1 MERNDLLPED
11 FLIKRDGRNEL
22 WQPFIDYLNRFF
34 EGVEPA
40 VQLKGETEGYYGLI
54 DDCPILL
61 DNPGDIPIMS
71 LEEWDAVMNGDADS
85 QEKVID
91 INGVEQLKRQC
102 VQLSD
107 EDPTNAGEY
116 ALRSEAIFISHLS
129 LFVLKSNATRTMNSG
144 WLIAGDERLYFSEF
158 HDDWINCEGSD
169 VCYGYVSRGCEEYFY
184 DPYDNRVSINDE
196 YFVNAGVA
204 EECGYINGR
213 RGWRHEEDGY
223 DCVDD
228 CNASY
233 HELSRVNKFDNSA
246 EFTVGFEIEKE
257 DDEAGLIH
265 YDSLYDDTRWIK
277 EHDGSLDDDNG
288 YELVSPAFNLFN
300 DDLEKDINSD
310 ERLTR
315 LINADMST
323 SCGGHINLASK
334 NYTPEQLFE
343 GLSSFFPLLYSLYD
357 GRLDKTYSKAKQKH
371 KYYDRDK
378 YSALFIK
385 DSVLEF
391 RIFSAVKNVSNL
403 MWRRDLMRIM
413 CININVSELDVLRML
428 LNHKSELYIH
438 LRKVYSQDK
447 LINKIEGF
455 VKMCSDFNNK
465 KLPEIIRAN
474 IKNDNIDTTSELGA

>member
-11 FLIKRDGRNEL
+11 FLIKRDGRHES
-22 WQPFIDYLNRFF
+22 WQSFIDYLNKFF
-34 EGVEPA
+34 EGVEPH
-40 VQLKGETEGYYGLI
+40 VELTGLCEGYYGLI
-54 DDCPILL
+54 EDCPILL
-61 DNPGDIPIMS
+61 DTAGDIQVIT
-71 LEEWDAVMNGDADS
+71 LDDWEAVLNSDVDV

-91 INGVEQLKRQC
+91 IHGVEQPKRMC
-102 VQLSD
+102 IELSED
-107 EDPTNAGEY
+107 DPTNAGEFV
-116 ALRSEAIFISHLS
+116 LRSEAVNVDGYG
-129 LFVLKSNATRTMNSG
+129 FVLKSNARKTMNSG
-144 WLIAGDERLYFSEF
+144 WLMEDDDRLHYSDH
-158 HDDWINCEGSD
+158 HDDYIDSEGSD
-169 VCYGYVSRGCEEYFY
+169 VYYGYVGRNCEEYFY
-184 DPYDNRVSINDE
+184 DPYDNRISINDE
-196 YFVNAGVA
+196 YYVNCSTA
-204 EECGYINGR
+204 EECGFINGR
-213 RGWRHEEDGY
+213 RGWRHEDDEY

-233 HELSRVNKFDNSA
+233 HELSRINKFDNSA
-246 EFTVGFEIEKE
+246 EFTIGFEIEKE
-257 DDEAGLIH
+257 DDDAGMIH
-265 YDSLYDDTRWIK
+265 YEDLYDETKWIK
-277 EHDGSLDDDNG
+277 EHDGSLDDDTG
-288 YELVSPAFNLFN
+288 YELVSPAFNLYN

-334 NYTPEQLFE
+334 DYTPEQLFE

-357 GRLDKTYSKAKQKH
+357 GRLDKTYSKAKKKH

-385 DSVLEF
+385 DNVLEF

-413 CININVSELDVLRML
+413 CNTVNVSELDVLRML
-428 LNHKSELYIH
+428 LNHKSDLYIH

-447 LINKIEGF
+447 LISKIEGF

-465 KLPEIIRAN
+465 KLPEIVRAN
-474 IKNDNIDTTSELGA
+474 IKNDNIDTTSDLGA